1 MEDGASSG
9 RNFLALICV
18 LSCRSKVPVRFQ
30 VAVRFVVLFLP
41 ISSYPQ
47 NNVTVEHDLAHHA
60 FYVDFASRG
69 QLDLRIRP
77 ADIHIIG
84 GDQDRIVV
92 RVGGRLGLDS
102 KDVEARFEKHG
113 NSGVLEITGG
123 PRNDVSITVQV
134 PKESNLVVRVFA
146 GDVEVRDIVGD
157 KDVELN
163 FGALRIGVGDA
174 TGYSMVKASVSS
186 GEIDAR
192 PFGES
197 HGGLFRSLEKS
208 GNGKYKLRA
217 YVGAG
222 RLTLK

>member
-1 MEDGASSG
+1 MRSRIAVVS
-9 RNFLALICV
+9 V
-18 LSCRSKVPVRFQ
+18 LLLS
-30 VAVRFVVLFLP
+30 P

-47 NNVTVEHDLAHHA
+47 NNVEVENDLAHHG
-60 FYVDFASRG
+60 FYVDFAPRG

-77 ADIHIIG
+77 AEVHIIG
-84 GDQDRIVV
+84 SDEDRIVV
-92 RVGGRLGLDS
+92 RVAGKQGLDS
-102 KDVEARFEKHG
+102 KDVQARFEKHG

-123 PRNDVSITVQV
+123 PRNDVTITVQV

-146 GDVEVRDIVGD
+146 GDVEIRDVVGD

-174 TGYSMVKASVSS
+174 TGYSTVKASVSS
-186 GEIDAR
+186 GEIDAE

-197 HGGLFRSLEKS
+197 RGGLFRSVEKS
-208 GNGKYKLRA
+208 GNGRYKLRA

-222 RLTLK
+222 RLSLN

>member
-1 MEDGASSG
+1 MRSRIA
-9 RNFLALICV
+9 V
-18 LSCRSKVPVRFQ
+18 LS
-30 VAVRFVVLFLP
+30 ALLFLP

-47 NNVTVEHDLAHHA
+47 NKVESENDLAHHG

-69 QLDLRIRP
+69 QLELRIRP
-77 ADIHIIG
+77 AEIHIIG
-84 GDQDRIVV
+84 SDEDRIVV
-92 RVGGRLGLDS
+92 RVAGRQGLDS
-102 KDVEARFEKHG
+102 RDVEARFEKHG
-113 NSGVLEITGG
+113 NAGVLEITGG
-123 PRNDVSITVQV
+123 PRNDVTINVQV

-146 GDVEVRDIVGD
+146 GDVEVRNIVGD

-174 TGYSMVKASVSS
+174 TSYSTVKASVSS
-186 GEIDAR
+186 GEIDAK

-197 HGGLFRSLEKS
+197 HGGLFRSLEKY

-222 RLTLK
+222 RLSLN

>member
-1 MEDGASSG
+1 MCF
-9 RNFLALICV
+9 R
-18 LSCRSKVPVRFQ
+18 
-30 VAVRFVVLFLP
+30 VAVLFLVLILP

-47 NNVTVEHDLAHHA
+47 NNVTVENDLAHHA
-60 FYVDFASRG
+60 FYVEFASRG
-69 QLDLRIRP
+69 QLELRIRS
-77 ADIHIIG
+77 AEIHIIG
-84 GDQDRIVV
+84 SHEDRVVV
-92 RVGGRLGLDS
+92 RVGGRQGLDS

-113 NSGVLEITGG
+113 NAGVLEITGG
-123 PRNDVSITVQV
+123 PRNDMSITVQV

-157 KDVELN
+157 KDLELN

-174 TGYSMVKASVSS
+174 TGYSTVKASVSS
-186 GEIDAR
+186 GEIDAK

-222 RLTLK
+222 RLTLN

>member
-1 MEDGASSG
+1 MHSRIAVVS
-9 RNFLALICV
+9 V
-18 LSCRSKVPVRFQ
+18 LLLS
-30 VAVRFVVLFLP
+30 P

-47 NNVTVEHDLAHHA
+47 NNVEVENDLAHHG
-60 FYVDFASRG
+60 FYVDFAPRG

-77 ADIHIIG
+77 AEVHIIG
-84 GDQDRIVV
+84 SDEDRIVV
-92 RVGGRLGLDS
+92 RVAGKQGLDS
-102 KDVEARFEKHG
+102 KDVQARFEKHG

-123 PRNDVSITVQV
+123 PRNDVTITVQV

-146 GDVEVRDIVGD
+146 GDVEIRDVVGD

-174 TGYSMVKASVSS
+174 TGYSSVKASVSS
-186 GEIDAR
+186 GEIDAK

-197 HGGLFRSLEKS
+197 RGGLFRSLEKS
-208 GNGKYKLRA
+208 GNGKYKLKA

-222 RLTLK
+222 RLSLN

>member
-1 MEDGASSG
+1 MRSRIAVVS
-9 RNFLALICV
+9 V
-18 LSCRSKVPVRFQ
+18 LLLS
-30 VAVRFVVLFLP
+30 P

-47 NNVTVEHDLAHHA
+47 NNVEVENDLAHHG
-60 FYVDFASRG
+60 FYVDFAPRG

-77 ADIHIIG
+77 AEVHIIG
-84 GDQDRIVV
+84 SDEDRIVV
-92 RVGGRLGLDS
+92 RVAGKQGLDS
-102 KDVEARFEKHG
+102 KDVQARFEKHG

-123 PRNDVSITVQV
+123 PHNDVTITVQV

-146 GDVEVRDIVGD
+146 GDVEIRDVVGD

-174 TGYSMVKASVSS
+174 TGYSSVKASVSS
-186 GEIDAR
+186 GEIDAK

-197 HGGLFRSLEKS
+197 RGGLFRSLEKS
-208 GNGKYKLRA
+208 GNGKYKLKA

-222 RLTLK
+222 RLSLN

>member
-1 MEDGASSG
+1 M
-9 RNFLALICV
+9 RLRV
-18 LSCRSKVPVRFQ
+18 
-30 VAVRFVVLFLP
+30 VVLFVALFFA
-41 ISSYPQ
+41 ISNFPQ
-47 NNVTVEHDLAHHA
+47 NNGEIQNDLAHHA

-69 QLDLRIRP
+69 RLDLRIRP
-77 ADIHIIG
+77 AEIHIVG
-84 GDQDRIVV
+84 SDEDRIVV
-92 RVGGRLGLDS
+92 RVGGRQGLDS

-163 FGALRIGVGDA
+163 FGALRIGVGD
-174 TGYSMVKASVSS
+174 TTSYSSVKVSVSS

-197 HGGLFRSLEKS
+197 RGGLFRSLEKS

-222 RLTLK
+222 RMTLN

>member
-1 MEDGASSG
+1 MHSRIAVVS
-9 RNFLALICV
+9 V
-18 LSCRSKVPVRFQ
+18 LLLS
-30 VAVRFVVLFLP
+30 P

-47 NNVTVEHDLAHHA
+47 NNVEVENDLAHHG
-60 FYVDFASRG
+60 FYVDFAPRG

-77 ADIHIIG
+77 AEVHIIG
-84 GDQDRIVV
+84 SDEDRIVV
-92 RVGGRLGLDS
+92 RVAGKQGLDS
-102 KDVEARFEKHG
+102 KDVQARFEKHS

-123 PRNDVSITVQV
+123 PRNDVTITVQV

-146 GDVEVRDIVGD
+146 GDVEIRDVVGD

-174 TGYSMVKASVSS
+174 TGYSSVKASVSS
-186 GEIDAR
+186 GEIDAK

-197 HGGLFRSLEKS
+197 RGGLFRSLEKS
-208 GNGKYKLRA
+208 GNGKYKLKA

-222 RLTLK
+222 RLSLN

>member
-1 MEDGASSG
+1 MRSRIA
-9 RNFLALICV
+9 V
-18 LSCRSKVPVRFQ
+18 LSVL
-30 VAVRFVVLFLP
+30 LFLP
-41 ISSYPQ
+41 ILSYSQ
-47 NNVTVEHDLAHHA
+47 DKAEVENDLAHHA
-60 FYVDFASRG
+60 FYVEFASRG
-69 QLDLRIRP
+69 QLELRIRP
-77 ADIHIIG
+77 AEIHIIG
-84 GDQDRIVV
+84 SDEERIVV
-92 RVGGRLGLDS
+92 RVAGRQGLDS
-102 KDVEARFEKHG
+102 RDVEARFEKHG

-123 PRNDVSITVQV
+123 PRNDVTINVQV

-146 GDVEVRDIVGD
+146 GDVEVRNIVGD

-174 TGYSMVKASVSS
+174 TSYSTVKASVSS

-197 HGGLFRSLEKS
+197 HGGLFRSVEKS

-222 RLTLK
+222 RLVLN